1 MKKILSILAI
11 TFALLS
17 NNVLYAQSDAFFSY
31 SVNDNNR
38 EAQGDIGLRI
48 TVPYAHELT
57 GNQNADPAPVGSGLL
72 ILTSLGIGYFT
83 FKKNRSK

>member
-38 EAQGDIGLRI
+38 QDIGERI
-48 TVPYAHELT
+48 TVPYSHELT
-57 GNQNADPAPVGSGLL
+57 GNQNADPLPLGTGLL
-72 ILTSLGIGYFT
+72 ILTGAGALYAMR
-83 FKKNRSK
+83 KKN

>member
-38 EAQGDIGLRI
+38 EEQGIGLRI
-48 TVPYAHELT
+48 TVPYAHELL
-57 GNQNADPAPVGSGLL
+57 GNQNADPAPLGTGLL
-72 ILTSLGIGYFT
+72 ILTGAGALYAMR
-83 FKKNRSK
+83 KKN

>member
-1 MKKILSILAI
+1 MKKILSVLAI

-38 EAQGDIGLRI
+38 EAQDIGQRI
-48 TVPYAHELT
+48 TVPYSHELRE
-57 GNQNADPAPVGSGLL
+57 NQDADPLPLGTGLL
-72 ILTSLGIGYFT
+72 ILTGAGALYAMR
-83 FKKNRSK
+83 KKN

>member
-38 EAQGDIGLRI
+38 EAQIGQRI
-48 TVPYAHELT
+48 TVPYSHELRE
-57 GNQNADPAPVGSGLL
+57 NQDADPLPLGTGLL
-72 ILTSLGIGYFT
+72 ILTGAGVLYAMR
-83 FKKNRSK
+83 KKN

>member
-38 EAQGDIGLRI
+38 EEQGIGLRI
-48 TVPYAHELT
+48 TVPYEHELT
-57 GNQNADPAPVGSGLL
+57 GNQNADPAPLGTGLL
-72 ILTSLGIGYFT
+72 ILTGAGALYAMR
-83 FKKNRSK
+83 KKN

>member
-38 EAQGDIGLRI
+38 EAQIGQRI
-48 TVPYAHELT
+48 IVPYAHELR
-57 GNQNADPAPVGSGLL
+57 GNQNADPAPLGTGLL
-72 ILTSLGIGYFT
+72 ILTGAGALYAMR
-83 FKKNRSK
+83 KKN

>member
-38 EAQGDIGLRI
+38 EAQDIGLRI
-48 TVPYAHELT
+48 TVPNAHELLD
-57 GNQNADPAPVGSGLL
+57 NQNADPNVPLGTGLL
-72 ILTSLGIGYFT
+72 ILTGAGALYAMR
-83 FKKNRSK
+83 KKN

>member
-31 SVNDNNR
+31 SINDNNR
-38 EAQGDIGLRI
+38 EEQGIVKRI
-48 TVPYAHELT
+48 TVPSAHELT
-57 GNQNADPAPVGSGLL
+57 GNQNADPAPLGTGLL
-72 ILTSLGIGYFT
+72 ILTGAGALYAMR
-83 FKKNRSK
+83 KKN

>member
-1 MKKILSILAI
+1 MKKILSVLAI

-38 EAQGDIGLRI
+38 EAQDIGQRI
-48 TVPYAHELT
+48 TVPYSHELT
-57 GNQNADPAPVGSGLL
+57 KNQNADPAPLGTGLL
-72 ILTSLGIGYFT
+72 ILTGAGALYAMR
-83 FKKNRSK
+83 KKN

>member
-38 EAQGDIGLRI
+38 EEQDIGLRI
-48 TVPYAHELT
+48 TVPYAHELR
-57 GNQNADPAPVGSGLL
+57 GNQDADPAPLGTGLL
-72 ILTSLGIGYFT
+72 ILTGAGALYAMR
-83 FKKNRSK
+83 KKN

>member
-38 EAQGDIGLRI
+38 EAQIGQRI
-48 TVPYAHELT
+48 IVPYAHELT
-57 GNQNADPAPVGSGLL
+57 ENQDADPLPLGTGLL
-72 ILTSLGIGYFT
+72 ILTGAGALYAMR
-83 FKKNRSK
+83 KKN

>member
-17 NNVLYAQSDAFFSY
+17 NNVLLAQSDAFFSY

-38 EAQGDIGLRI
+38 EAQGIGQRI

-57 GNQNADPAPVGSGLL
+57 GNQNADPAPLGTGLL
-72 ILTSLGIGYFT
+72 ILTGAGALYAMR
-83 FKKNRSK
+83 KKN

>member
-38 EAQGDIGLRI
+38 DEQDIGLRI
-48 TVPYAHELT
+48 TVPYSHELT
-57 GNQNADPAPVGSGLL
+57 GNQNADPLPLGTGLL
-72 ILTSLGIGYFT
+72 ILTGAGALYAMR
-83 FKKNRSK
+83 KKN

>member
-38 EAQGDIGLRI
+38 EEQGIGIRI
-48 TVPYAHELT
+48 TVPYAHELQ
-57 GNQNADPAPVGSGLL
+57 GNQNADPAPLGTGLL
-72 ILTSLGIGYFT
+72 ILTGAGALYAMR
-83 FKKNRSK
+83 KKN

>member
-38 EAQGDIGLRI
+38 EEQDIGLRI

-57 GNQNADPAPVGSGLL
+57 GNHDADPLPLGTGLL
-72 ILTSLGIGYFT
+72 ILTGAGALYAMR
-83 FKKNRSK
+83 KKN

>member
-1 MKKILSILAI
+1 MKKILSVLAI

-38 EAQGDIGLRI
+38 EAQDIGLRI
-48 TVPYAHELT
+48 TVPYSHELQE
-57 GNQNADPAPVGSGLL
+57 NQDADPLPLGTGLL
-72 ILTSLGIGYFT
+72 ILTGAGALYAMR
-83 FKKNRSK
+83 KKN

>member
-17 NNVLYAQSDAFFSY
+17 NNVLLAQSDAFFSY

-38 EAQGDIGLRI
+38 EAQGNIGLRI
-48 TVPYAHELT
+48 TVPDAHELT
-57 GNQNADPAPVGSGLL
+57 GNQNADPAPLGTGLL
-72 ILTSLGIGYFT
+72 ILTGAGALYAMR
-83 FKKNRSK
+83 KKN

>member
-31 SVNDNNR
+31 SVNDNNI
-38 EAQGDIGLRI
+38 EAIGQRI
-48 TVPYAHELT
+48 TVPYSHELRE
-57 GNQNADPAPVGSGLL
+57 NQDADPAPLGTCLL
-72 ILTSLGIGYFT
+72 ILAGAGALYAMR
-83 FKKNRSK
+83 KKN